1 MIIEYKNKEQI
12 KDEGMEELRQ
22 FFSEKDFNR
31 WVRINKNAAEGNDRI
46 AISNNFLKLKFKLRD
61 IYKDLDK
68 CYKEKRRTKE
78 VLDLD
83 YIDESTRKEYL
94 DYYNKVDELIKNYKT
109 QLNSLGYVLVNLY
122 VPMLD
127 RYFNKKEIAQLI
139 GGSYEQIKR
148 IDEWYEKRETG
159 TKSITDSYI
168 IHHGEYRWR
177 KGRCKDFID
186 CSKWE
191 MPLFNCMSDHMW
203 ETINDDP
210 KLKNEMDNKFEEM
223 FSDSMVNATIDEKG
237 NVIAVEKVI
246 QELSIR
252 ELIKDYQ
259 GRFINELKKGNIF
272 DNDKKYKIKKLEGN
286 IYCIVDK
293 ENNNEEKIY
302 KKVC

>member
-1 MIIEYKNKEQI
+1 MIVEYKSKEQMR
-12 KDEGMEELRQ
+12 DEKMEELRE

-46 AISNNFLKLKFKLRD
+46 AISNSFINLKFKLRD

-68 CYKEKRRTKE
+68 WYEEIRRVKE

-83 YIDESTRKEYL
+83 YINKSIRKEYL
-94 DYYNKVDELIKNYKT
+94 DYYNEIDKLIENYKT

-148 IDEWYEKRETG
+148 IDEYQSKKETG
-159 TKSITDSYI
+159 TSSITKAYI

-177 KGRCKDFID
+177 RGRNKDFID
-186 CSKWE
+186 CPNYE
-191 MPLFNCMSDHMW
+191 MPLFNCMSDYMW
-203 ETINDDP
+203 KEINDDP
-210 KLKNEMDNKFEEM
+210 KLRNKMDNKFEEM
-223 FSDSMVNATIDEKG
+223 FSDSMVSATIDENG

-259 GRFINELKKGNIF
+259 GKFINELKKGNIF
-272 DNDKKYKIKKLEGN
+272 DTKKYRVKKLEN
-286 IYCIVDK
+286 NVYYIVDK
-293 ENNNEEKIY
+293 DNKEIEKIY

>member
-1 MIIEYKNKEQI
+1 MIIEYKSKEQK
-12 KDEGMEELRQ
+12 KDEGMEKLRE

-46 AISNNFLKLKFKLRD
+46 AISNNFLNLKFKLRD

-68 CYKEKRRTKE
+68 WYKEKRRTEE

-83 YIDESTRKEYL
+83 YVSKSTKEEYL
-94 DYYNKVDELIKNYKT
+94 DYYNAVDKLIKNYKT

-127 RYFNKKEIAQLI
+127 KYFNKKEIAQLI

-148 IDEWYEKRETG
+148 IDEFQAKKETG
-159 TKSITDSYI
+159 TRSITEAYI

-177 KGRCKDFID
+177 KGRSKDFID
-186 CSKWE
+186 CPDYE
-191 MPLFNCMSDHMW
+191 MPLFNCMSDYIW
-203 ETINDDP
+203 KEINDDP

-252 ELIKDYQ
+252 ELIRDYQ
-259 GRFINELKKGNIF
+259 GKFINELKKGNIF
-272 DNDKKYKIKKLEGN
+272 DNDKKYKVKKLEGN
-286 IYCIVDK
+286 VYCIVDK

>member
-1 MIIEYKNKEQI
+1 MIVEYKSKEQMR
-12 KDEGMEELRQ
+12 DEKMEELRE

-46 AISNNFLKLKFKLRD
+46 AISNSFINLKIKLRD

-68 CYKEKRRTKE
+68 WYEEIRRVKE

-83 YIDESTRKEYL
+83 YINKSIRKEYL
-94 DYYNKVDELIKNYKT
+94 DYYNEIDKLIENYKT

-148 IDEWYEKRETG
+148 IDEYQSKKETG
-159 TKSITDSYI
+159 TSSITKAYI
-168 IHHGEYRWR
+168 IHHGEYRCR
-177 KGRCKDFID
+177 KGRSKDFID
-186 CSKWE
+186 CLDYE
-191 MPLFNCMSDHMW
+191 MPLFNCMSDYIW
-203 ETINDDP
+203 KSINDDP
-210 KLKNEMDNKFEEM
+210 KLRNEVDNKFEEM
-223 FSDSMVNATIDEKG
+223 FSDSMMNATIDENG

-246 QELSIR
+246 QELSIK
-252 ELIKDYQ
+252 ELIKNYQ
-259 GRFINELKKGNIF
+259 GKFINELKKGNIF
-272 DNDKKYKIKKLEGN
+272 DTKKYRVKKLEDN
-286 IYCIVDK
+286 VYYIVDK
-293 ENNNEEKIY
+293 DNKEIEKIY

>member
-1 MIIEYKNKEQI
+1 MIIEYKSREQI
-12 KDEGMEELRQ
+12 EDKGMEGLRE

-46 AISNNFLKLKFKLRD
+46 AISNNFLNLKFKLRA

-68 CYKEKRRTKE
+68 WHKEKRRTKE
-78 VLDLD
+78 VFDLD
-83 YIDESTRKEYL
+83 YISKSTREEYL
-94 DYYNKVDELIKNYKT
+94 DYYNAIDKLIENYNT

-186 CSKWE
+186 CPKWE
-191 MPLFNCMSDHMW
+191 MPLFNCMSAYMW
-203 ETINDDP
+203 KSINDDP
-210 KLKNEMDNKFEEM
+210 KARNEMDNKFEEM
-223 FSDSMVNATIDEKG
+223 FSESMVNATIDEKG

-252 ELIKDYQ
+252 ELIRDYQ
-259 GRFINELKKGNIF
+259 GKFITELKKGNIF
-272 DNDKKYKIKKLEGN
+272 DNDKKYKVKKLEGN
-286 IYCIVDK
+286 VCCIVDK

>member
-1 MIIEYKNKEQI
+1 MIVEYKSKEQI
-12 KDEGMEELRQ
+12 KDEKMEQLRE

-31 WVRINKNAAEGNDRI
+31 WVRINKNAAEENDRI
-46 AISNNFLKLKFKLRD
+46 AISNNFLKLKFKLIN
-61 IYKDLDK
+61 IYKDLDT
-68 CYKEKRRTKE
+68 CYKDKKRAKG

-83 YIDESTRKEYL
+83 YIDKNTKKEYL
-94 DYYNKVDELIKNYKT
+94 DYYSAIDKLIENYKT

-127 RYFNKKEIAQLI
+127 KYFNKKEIAQLI

-148 IDEWYEKRETG
+148 IDEYQSKKETG
-159 TKSITDSYI
+159 TSSITKAYI

-177 KGRCKDFID
+177 RGRNKDFID
-186 CSKWE
+186 CPNYE
-191 MPLFNCMSDHMW
+191 MPLFNCMSDYMW
-203 ETINDDP
+203 KAINDDP
-210 KLKNEMDNKFEEM
+210 KLRNKMDNKFEEM
-223 FSDSMVNATIDEKG
+223 FSDSMVSATIDENG

-259 GRFINELKKGNIF
+259 GKFINELKKGNIF
-272 DNDKKYKIKKLEGN
+272 DTKKYRVKKLEN
-286 IYCIVDK
+286 NVYYIVDK
-293 ENNNEEKIY
+293 DNKEIEKIY